1 MPLQIRTY
9 SSTDHGALHELLRDP
24 GVVGEYQRLVEMGDF
39 DDPLS
44 HPVLFPGG
52 MWLACDGADVLGFA
66 MLHYMPSGH
75 GPWAHVRMAVRSTH
89 RRRGVGSAL
98 LDASLR
104 WARLKGAKKAWLQV
118 EADNQAAIE
127 LYRKAGFTEVYRYL
141 YRTPKV

>member
-9 SSTDHGALHELLRDP
+9 SSTDHAALHNLLRDP
-24 GVVGEYQRLVEMGDF
+24 GVAGEYQRLVEMGDF

-75 GPWAHVRMAVRSTH
+75 GPWAHVRMAVRSPH

-98 LDASLR
+98 LEHVERTVASIPTER
-104 WARLKGAKKAWLQV
+104 TPRLLAAGAWLPANGV
-118 EADNQAAIE
+118 KSFLEGHGYAHW
-127 LYRKAGFTEVYRYL
+127 RYW
-141 YRTPKV
+141 